1 MGACLSFLDFLR
13 AVLALAATLGLIG
26 VAAVVARK
34 YAPDLLARMQAKS
47 GKRRLEVV
55 ETLVLDPSR
64 RLVLVRVD
72 DKERMLLL
80 GDGRELD
87 APQAPGGGRPR

>member
-1 MGACLSFLDFLR
+1 MSFLDFLR

-34 YAPDLLARMQAKS
+34 YAPDLLARMQTKS

-72 DKERMLLL
+72 DQERMLLL
-80 GDGRELD
+80 GDGRELE
-87 APQAPGGGRPR
+87 APQIPAGGRTR